1 MKTKTYTLAN
11 GVTVVLNSR
20 EGDGFTVA
28 VTVKVGHIN
37 EPKLGIASV
46 YEKILMLQ
54 NPNVQTVYGGTI
66 TSYLTGGTTKEE
78 AFQKLG
84 ELANLINNPV
94 LSPELLNEAVT
105 DIIRHTRDRNVLP
118 RRQLKLLYKHT
129 AFNGHQIWDTE
140 AYIQSLLSISIEDL
154 QNLHDTYYTGKNL
167 VVSFSGRAKE
177 DVVLAQIRQIFE
189 SVPAGEEQKAGL
201 PVYTGGYAVLQ
212 GSEPAFNRVLIGWD
226 VTTLSNVAEAN
237 VLMSMLS
244 GRLDRSFVDSG
255 IDATTEVKIAGYYGC
270 RTLRVAAECAANFEM
285 NRLLDV
291 ICRNIS
297 RLKNELASERRMEA
311 SRNVAMTEKLFKFGD
326 PEAAAVEVAWQIL
339 RHGEMYD
346 VADRITATWQVS
358 ARDVQ
363 DIAREIF
370 SKPFTCVLYGRE
382 PYYGKEELEEKM
394 K

>member
-11 GVTVVLNSR
+11 GVTAVLDNR
-20 EGDGFTVA
+20 EENGFTVA

-66 TSYLTGGTTKEE
+66 TSYLTGGMTEEE
-78 AFQKLG
+78 AFEKLE
-84 ELANLINNPV
+84 ELANLVNNPV

-140 AYIQSLLSISIEDL
+140 AYIQSLLSISVGDL

-167 VVSFSGRAKE
+167 VVSFSGRTKE

-201 PVYTGGYAVLQ
+201 PVYTGG
-212 GSEPAFNRVLIGWD
+212 FNRVLVGWD

-237 VLMSMLS
+237 VLMSMLA
-244 GRLDRSFVDSG
+244 GRLDRSFAGSD
-255 IDATTEVKIAGYYGC
+255 INATTEVKIAGYYGC
-270 RTLRVAAECAANFEM
+270 RTLRIAAECAANFEM

-297 RLKNELASERRMEA
+297 RLKNELASERRMET

-326 PEAAAVEVAWQIL
+326 PEAAAVEIAWQIL

-346 VADRITATWQVS
+346 ISDRITATWQVS

>member
-1 MKTKTYTLAN
+1 MAN
-11 GVTVVLNSR
+11 GVVAVIDNR
-20 EGDGFTVA
+20 ESNGITVA
-28 VTVKVGHIN
+28 ATVKVGHIN

-46 YEKILMLQ
+46 YEKVLMLQ
-54 NPNVQTVYGGTI
+54 KPDVQTVYGGTI
-66 TSYLTGGTTKEE
+66 TSYLTGAATKEG
-78 AFQKLG
+78 AFEKIA
-84 ELANLINNPV
+84 ELAVLIKKPV
-94 LSPELLNEAVT
+94 LSEQLLKEAVD

-177 DVVLAQIRQIFE
+177 SEILSLIGKFFGDIPVGIAQ
-189 SVPAGEEQKAGL
+189 KTGL
-201 PVYTGGYAVLQ
+201 PEYTGGYAVLQ
-212 GSEPAFNRVLIGWD
+212 AEKPIFNRVLIGWD
-226 VTTLSNVAEAN
+226 VTKLSNVAEAN

-244 GRLDRSFVDSG
+244 GRLDRSFVNAG

-270 RTLRVAAECAANFEM
+270 RTLRIAVESASSET

-291 ICRNIS
+291 ICQNIS
-297 RLKNELASERRMEA
+297 RLKNSKASERRMET
-311 SRNVAMTEKLFKFGD
+311 SRNAAMTEKLFKFGD
-326 PEAAAVEVAWQIL
+326 PEAASVEGAWQVL

-346 VADRITATWQVS
+346 VANRITATWQVS

-363 DIAREIF
+363 DIAKEIF
-370 SKPFTCVLYGRE
+370 SQQFTCVLYGKE
-382 PYYGKEELEEKM
+382 PYYSQEDLVELM